1 MPQVAEHLL
10 QQAQG
15 PKFKLQYCK
24 KKKKKKKYTEK
35 NLAFFFFSKHVCHYQ
50 KEMSLGKNN
59 KAL

>member
-24 KKKKKKKYTEK
+24 KKKKKYTEK
-35 NLAFFFFSKHVCHYQ
+35 NLAFFFFQSMFVITKKRC
-50 KEMSLGKNN
+50 L
-59 KAL
+59 